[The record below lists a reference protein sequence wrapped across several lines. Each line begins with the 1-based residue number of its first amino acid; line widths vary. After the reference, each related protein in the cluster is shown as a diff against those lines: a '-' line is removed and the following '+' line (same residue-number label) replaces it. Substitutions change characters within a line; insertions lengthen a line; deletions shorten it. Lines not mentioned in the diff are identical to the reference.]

1 VTVSPDW
8 EHMVAARGGTDVVAE
23 VRPDGANRG
32 APISSRGGDPQE
44 RREGISRRPS
54 TAPRTSLPA
63 TDVRKV
69 RGSIDARPPIP
80 VGCSPET
87 RALSAQQRSSKT
99 GRPAAAV
106 DADLAGGE
114 GADVESGPAQA
125 GIGFAIFFDGEQ
137 ALVAKR

>member
-1 VTVSPDW
+1 
-8 EHMVAARGGTDVVAE
+8 MVAARGAADVVAE
-23 VRPDGANRG
+23 ANAVHQFDVEVVTRRSVGKVFPAVLRRRP
-32 APISSRGGDPQE
+32 E
-44 RREGISRRPS
+44 RRYQP
-54 TAPRTSLPA
+54 
-63 TDVRKV
+63 DVRTV

-125 GIGFAIFFDGEQ
+125 GIGFAIFFDGQQ